1 MVASASSPNRWFP
14 LPPHPTDGFL
24 CPLTQHIVDSEP
36 LPITQAPSVDPAA
49 SNRALTLAL
58 SIDPALSN
66 GALTLALSV
75 DPATSN

>member
-1 MVASASSPNRWFP
+1 MKFK
-14 LPPHPTDGFL
+14 T
-24 CPLTQHIVDSEP
+24 IEVDPAAITEP

-66 GALTLALSV
+66 
-75 DPATSN
+75 